1 MEDSAIVELYWQ
13 RSDRAIEESARKYGS
28 YCEYIARS
36 ICGNRE
42 DAGECVN
49 DTWLAAWNAM
59 PDERPRVLS
68 AFLACL
74 TRNAAIGRWRE
85 QHRQKRGGGE
95 RDLVLE
101 ELADCLATPRDT
113 EEEAEQREL
122 EALVGSF
129 VNNLNHTEQLV
140 FTARYFY
147 LCPVNQIASK
157 LHFSESK
164 VKSMLFRLRKRLRT
178 CLEKEGYC

>member
-1 MEDSAIVELYWQ
+1 MEDAAIVELYWQ
-13 RSDRAIEESARKYGS
+13 RSDQAIAETEQKYGR
-28 YCEYIARS
+28 YCRS
-36 ICGNRE
+36 IAGRICRRAE
-42 DAGECVN
+42 DAEECVS
-49 DTWLAAWNAM
+49 DTWFRAWNLM
-59 PDERPRVLS
+59 PDKRPSRLS
-68 AFLACL
+68 VFLGTI
-74 TRNAAIGRWRE
+74 TRSLALDRIKAE
-85 QHRQKRGGGE
+85 TRQKRGGGE

>member
-1 MEDSAIVELYWQ
+1 
-13 RSDRAIEESARKYGS
+13 
-28 YCEYIARS
+28 
-36 ICGNRE
+36 
-42 DAGECVN
+42 
-49 DTWLAAWNAM
+49 M

-68 AFLACL
+68 RFLGCL

-95 RDLVLE
+95 A
-101 ELADCLATPRDT
+101 ELALDELSECLAAPRDT

-122 EALVGSF
+122 ESLIGQF
-129 VNNLNHTEQLV
+129 VDELNRSEQLV

-147 LCPVNQIASK
+147 LCPVGEIAEK

-164 VKSMLFRLRKRLRT
+164 VKSMLFRLRGRLRKR
-178 CLEKEGYC
+178 LEKEGYC